1 MAHAA
6 PQKNAVGSQSPYQL
20 DPDQTLRASKALLE
34 HIRAETQR
42 IQQASSKKDLLKADN
57 DDSEED
63 AADGDDTP
71 VWLNVSTKQHI
82 VDRNRLKPS
91 RISVPH
97 SLNSS
102 PNLRICLITADP
114 QRGAKNVV
122 ADPSFPVNL
131 SSRINRIIGF
141 TKLKARYKTFE
152 QRRELLSE
160 HDIFLADDR
169 IVTRLPNT
177 LGKPF
182 YKGTAKRPIP
192 VDIASQN
199 RVDGKRV
206 KPSRGVVR
214 SKEDKVAAFA
224 SPTKVAAEIM
234 RSIDSVPVTLKP
246 GTSMAVR
253 VGLASFTPQQLSE
266 NVSSVIKQVIEKH
279 VVKGWRNV
287 KGLYIKSPT
296 SMAIPV
302 WLADE
307 LWAEAE
313 NVDEAIE
320 NEVLEAPT
328 ESLKRKRNAQHTKGP
343 QVGERKKAKLD
354 GGATEGRQVDALRKS
369 KLAAQ
374 KASAFHAEA
383 VTV

>member
-1 MAHAA
+1 MSLAA
-6 PQKNAVGSQSPYQL
+6 PQDATAVSSTPYQL
-20 DPDQTLRASKALLE
+20 DPQQTLRASQALLD
-34 HIRAETQR
+34 HIRAETRR
-42 IQQASSKKDLLKADN
+42 IQQASLKKDLFKAEDSVSE
-57 DDSEED
+57 DD
-63 AADGDDTP
+63 ADGDDTP
-71 VWLNVSTKQHI
+71 VWLSVSTKQHI

-91 RISVPH
+91 RIHVPH

-102 PNLRICLITADP
+102 PDLRICLITADP
-114 QRGAKNVV
+114 QRAAKNTV
-122 ADPSFPVNL
+122 ADPSFPKAL
-131 SSRINRIIGF
+131 SSRINRVIGF

-192 VDIASQN
+192 VDIAAHDK
-199 RVDGKRV
+199 VDGKRV
-206 KPSRGVVR
+206 KPMRGVK
-214 SKEDKVAAFA
+214 SKEDKAAAFA
-224 SPTKVAAEIM
+224 SPTKIAKEIE
-234 RSIDSVPVTLKP
+234 RAVDSVPVTLKP
-246 GTSMAVR
+246 GTSVAVR

-266 NVSSVIKQVIEKH
+266 NVSSVVRQVIEKH
-279 VVKGWRNV
+279 VVKGWRNI
-287 KGLYIKSPT
+287 KGLYIKSPS
-296 SMAIPV
+296 SMAIPL

-313 NVDEAIE
+313 NVDEG
-320 NEVLEAPT
+320 NEEGILEAPT
-328 ESLKRKRNAQHTKGP
+328 QSLKRKRNPQHTKGP

-354 GGATEGRQVDALRKS
+354 GAATHSTQLNTLRKS

-374 KASAFHAEA
+374 KAVAFQSEA
-383 VTV
+383 IAAS